1 MLYLV
6 SKKNRKE
13 MRVCF
18 FARYEKKDRNN
29 NSKANNNIENKQTN
43 KQQEKKKDRKAK
55 TKMSITI
62 QCVQLATSCFFGFSF
77 KNRDEKKIKKRNLN
91 TKNKTERKME
101 SKCSFL

>member
-1 MLYLV
+1 MFNGYKSTHLKKRMLYLV

-43 KQQEKKKDRKAK
+43 KQQEKK
-55 TKMSITI
+55 
-62 QCVQLATSCFFGFSF
+62 
-77 KNRDEKKIKKRNLN
+77 
-91 TKNKTERKME
+91 ER
-101 SKCSFL
+101 S